1 MKKLENKRE
10 ILKFLIKIQLLMK
23 LKWKLHYTIEILACS
38 DTLREVL
45 WGTLFLRRQVNVV
58 LL

>member
-45 WGTLFLRRQVNVV
+45 WGT
-58 LL
+58 